1 MSQNN
6 YRKNNFKSEA
16 YVYGN
21 TVKSLSVAMP
31 VTRPQKRDKTDD
43 DQEKREQRQQHREM
57 QRVHKIN
64 FLYTIAVVGVVAFIF
79 TMCVQYLELQSSVKN
94 NSMEVSNLQSQ
105 LSKLTDQNDMT
116 ELEANGS
123 INYDAILNIAINEL
137 GMKYPNKNQVVDYV
151 PKESEYVETYGNKI
165 PAVK

>member
-6 YRKNNFKSEA
+6 YRKNNTTSET

-21 TVKSLSVAMP
+21 AVKKLSVAMP
-31 VTRPQKRDKTDD
+31 VTQPQKRDKTDD
-43 DQEKREQRQQHREM
+43 EQKKSQQRQQHKEM

-64 FLYTIAVVGVVAFIF
+64 FLYTVAVVGVLAFIF
-79 TMCVQYLELQSSVKN
+79 IVCIQYLELQSGVKS
-94 NSMEVSNLQSQ
+94 NSAEVSNLESQ

-123 INYDAILNIAINEL
+123 INYDAILNTAINEL
-137 GMKYPNKNQVVDYV
+137 GMKYPSKNQVLDYNT
-151 PKESEYVETYGNKI
+151 KDSEYVKQYSDI

>member
-6 YRKNNFKSEA
+6 YRKNNLKSDA
-16 YVYGN
+16 YISGN
-21 TVKSLSVAMP
+21 TVKNLSVAMP
-31 VTRPQKRDKTDD
+31 VTKPQKRDKTDD
-43 DQEKREQRQQHREM
+43 EQEKRAQRQHHKEM

-64 FLYTIAVVGVVAFIF
+64 FLYTVAVVGVLTFIF
-79 TMCVQYLELQSSVKN
+79 TVCIQYLQLQASVKSN
-94 NSMEVSNLQSQ
+94 SSAVSSMESQ

-123 INYDAILNIAINEL
+123 INYESIKNIAINEL
-137 GMKYPNKNQVVDYV
+137 GMKYPSKNQVVEYDA
-151 PKESEYVETYGNKI
+151 KDSEFVEQYSNI

>member
-6 YRKNNFKSEA
+6 YRKDNTKSEA

-21 TVKSLSVAMP
+21 AVRKLSVAMP
-31 VTRPQKRDKTDD
+31 VTKPQRREKTND
-43 DQEKREQRQQHREM
+43 DQEKKAQRQQHREM

-64 FLYTIAVVGVVAFIF
+64 FLYTVAVVGVLAFIF
-79 TMCVQYLELQSSVKN
+79 TVCIQYLELQSGVKS
-94 NSMEVSNLQSQ
+94 NSAEVSKLESQ
-105 LSKLTDQNDMT
+105 LSKLTEQNDMT

-123 INYDAILNIAINEL
+123 INYDAILNTAINEL
-137 GMKYPNKNQVVDYV
+137 GMKYPSRNQVIEYDD
-151 PKESEYVETYGNKI
+151 KESQFVKQDHDI